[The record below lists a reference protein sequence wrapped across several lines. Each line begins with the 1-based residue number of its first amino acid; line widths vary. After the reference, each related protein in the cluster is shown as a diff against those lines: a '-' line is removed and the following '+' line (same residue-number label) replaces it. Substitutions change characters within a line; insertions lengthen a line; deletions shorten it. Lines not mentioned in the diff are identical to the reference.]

1 MKVLLTGAFGYLGG
15 RISQEFVL
23 QKEIHLVLAST
34 QHREVPSWAKSAE
47 FKVIEWDNI
56 ESLENAC
63 FGVDVI
69 IHTAGMS
76 APDSSKSPKEA
87 LQVNG
92 LNTCALIQSAIR
104 QGVKRFIY
112 LSTAHVYASPLDG
125 YIDENT
131 CPKNLHPYAT
141 SHKAG
146 EEILRYYS
154 GRGEIEGV
162 VLRISNSFGRPAY
175 SDSNCWDLFVNDLC
189 VQAFQSRKMT
199 IRTDFNQ
206 RRDFVPISRVISVI
220 RYFLEEDST
229 SLGDGIFN
237 VGNGMSLSLKEMAE
251 FISTRFELLRNEKI
265 DIEYVTNSNK
275 VYELCYSCEKL
286 NQLGLKP
293 MDLTWMEKEMESLM
307 EYIGKTNQKIICN

>member
-23 QKEIHLVLAST
+23 QKEIQLVLAST
-34 QHREVPSWAKSAE
+34 QKREAPDWAKAADL
-47 FKVIEWDNI
+47 KVIDWGEVASI
-56 ESLENAC
+56 ENAC
-63 FGVDVI
+63 FDVDVI

-76 APDSSKSPKEA
+76 APDSSKNPHEA

-92 LNTCALIQSAIR
+92 LNTSALIQSAIK

-125 YIDENT
+125 YINENT
-131 CPKNLHPYAT
+131 CTNNLHPYAT

-146 EEILRYYS
+146 EEILRYYT

-175 SDSNCWDLFVNDLC
+175 IDSNCWDLFVNNLC
-189 VQAFQSRKMT
+189 VQAFRSKKMT

-206 RRDFVPISRVISVI
+206 RRDFVPISHVISVI
-220 RYFLEEDST
+220 RCILVEDST

-251 FISTRFELLRNEKI
+251 LILTRFELLRNEKI
-265 DIEYVTNSNK
+265 EIEYETNSNK
-275 VYELCYSCEKL
+275 VYELCYSCDKL
-286 NQLGLKP
+286 NKLGIKP
-293 MDLTWMEKEMESLM
+293 MDLTLMEEEMESLI
-307 EYIGKTNQKIICN
+307 EYIGKTNQLIICK